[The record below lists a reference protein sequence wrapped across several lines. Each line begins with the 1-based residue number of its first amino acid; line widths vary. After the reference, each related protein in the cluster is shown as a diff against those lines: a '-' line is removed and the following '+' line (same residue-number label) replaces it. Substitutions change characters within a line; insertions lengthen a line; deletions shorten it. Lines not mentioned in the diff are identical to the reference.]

1 MYYTSTFKDERI
13 FKIVLR
19 LYQRSNTKTNILSS
33 HRPICLSI
41 VSIDLPNNLMRD
53 RLRGGKT
60 DHPLTC
66 IMYVASWIG
75 PRLDGGLC
83 VAKHESAHHRIQ
95 WKSATSCVM
104 ERRYRLEPGL
114 WPGDRLSYGVA
125 ASIRADTRAQP
136 SLGSFRSF
144 SIRRKFSRPG
154 SCEIHQLES
163 LNT

>member
-1 MYYTSTFKDERI
+1 MACI
-13 FKIVLR
+13 IL
-19 LYQRSNTKTNILSS
+19 LLLKTNVSLKLFYICIKDLILKQTFFL
-33 HRPICLSI
+33 HTCLSI
-41 VSIDLPNNLMRD
+41 VSINLPNNLMRD

-66 IMYVASWIG
+66 IMYIASWIG
-75 PRLDGGLC
+75 SRLDGGLC

-114 WPGDRLSYGVA
+114 WLGDRLSYGLA